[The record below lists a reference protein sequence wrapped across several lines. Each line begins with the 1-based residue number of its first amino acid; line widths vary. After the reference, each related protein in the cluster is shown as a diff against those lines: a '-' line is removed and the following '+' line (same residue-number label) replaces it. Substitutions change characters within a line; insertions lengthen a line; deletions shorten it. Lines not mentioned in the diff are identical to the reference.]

1 VAGRAVAARIRF
13 GVKFNH
19 EHLWTTIIRV
29 LRTDVAAGIVN
40 AAALAIGGQI
50 RAEIPDL
57 FRVASL
63 TLALD
68 LRPSCAVAVGPH
80 GGPAQGHMQ
89 QMFLFRAETTN
100 RGVINICLS
109 KDRLG
114 RIASRYD
121 RNLVEGD
128 GQWPSITWTIA
139 SQAFL
144 TPSSDFSVQDAL

>member
-1 VAGRAVAARIRF
+1 M
-13 GVKFNH
+13 
-19 EHLWTTIIRV
+19 
-29 LRTDVAAGIVN
+29 
-40 AAALAIGGQI
+40 
-50 RAEIPDL
+50 
-57 FRVASL
+57 
-63 TLALD
+63 
-68 LRPSCAVAVGPH
+68 AVGPH

-128 GQWPSITWTIA
+128 GEWPSTTWTIA